1 MPGTIRFHDIEPGVT
16 MKEEV
21 DEVTG
26 FSRPIIVQSQD
37 EKKHPQILVL
47 GEGNEAQRKILMPAH
62 AILMVQ
68 EGEKVLPGDILSKI
82 PRATQKDQGH
92 HGRPAPRGGPLRG
105 APSRIRR

>member
-82 PRATQKDQGH
+82 PAPPRRPRTSRAAC
-92 HGRPAPRGGPLRG
+92 PAWWTSSRRAIPRTP
-105 APSRIRR
+105 P